1 MLYLDMTPVNTASLF
16 LANLG
21 SGLSSDPGDLK
32 FLVKHF
38 LQWKVWFFYWYD
50 RIVIPTFAINNDILD
65 LKMWYFQ
72 TDPPASP
79 KQLHFWDR
87 FLLLM
92 LRYFVL
98 QKQIWCF
105 HFLVFIL
112 CIFVS
117 WFMFWLPVAFET
129 GVLTALVSCSPPT
142 KRTLSSQVFVE
153 TLWWS
158 GCRSKN
164 CRQDGTFLPSRQ
176 SLWKLLHLV
185 LHCLSL
191 DLGCTCTLPSCLWWW
206 EFLGFNVKVRKTCRK
221 PRNLCKTRS
230 VCQRWYCSSRRRMHQ
245 QEARGHFWPD
255 QFF

>member
-1 MLYLDMTPVNTASLF
+1 
-16 LANLG
+16 
-21 SGLSSDPGDLK
+21 
-32 FLVKHF
+32 
-38 LQWKVWFFYWYD
+38 
-50 RIVIPTFAINNDILD
+50 
-65 LKMWYFQ
+65 
-72 TDPPASP
+72 
-79 KQLHFWDR
+79 
-87 FLLLM
+87 
-92 LRYFVL
+92 
-98 QKQIWCF
+98 
-105 HFLVFIL
+105 
-112 CIFVS
+112 
-117 WFMFWLPVAFET
+117 MFWLPVAFET

-185 LHCLSL
+185 LHCSSL

-206 EFLGFNVKVRKTCRK
+206 EFLGFNVEVRKTCRK

-245 QEARGHFWPD
+245 QEARGHSWPD
-255 QFF
+255 QFFQYFSGCCHLAKVFPKYFGGSIGSSDPSQPGVHLGIKSSFTWSFNLISMSSVLLS